1 MVRKKEIELF
11 NAITNINY
19 FLGKALVQ
27 LGKAN
32 YVSCEKYLKRY
43 QELVSEADKLYT
55 WGDMPLF
62 VQEKLANRFPEEHRE
77 VVYNILGLG
86 NLADF
91 GTEGL
96 NYAIFDFSL
105 KHFIESS
112 EKVRNQVLKL
122 ERQENAN

>member
-1 MVRKKEIELF
+1 MVSKKEIELF
-11 NAITNINY
+11 NASTDINY

-32 YVSCEKYLKRY
+32 YVTCEKYLKRY
-43 QELVSEADKLYT
+43 QKLVSNSDDLYG
-55 WGDMPLF
+55 WGEIPLF
-62 VQEKLANRFPEEHRE
+62 VQEKLANQFPEEHRE
-77 VVYNILGLG
+77 IVYNILALS